1 MDLFSLE
8 VTPLPEGATPLELVG
23 IAKILNSDGEPEVW
37 GFQTNDLTFWE
48 AIGMLRV
55 GIIQMEQMFT
65 VVTFESD
72 EDDEY

>member
-1 MDLFSLE
+1 MELFNLE

-37 GFQTNDLTFWE
+37 GFQTLDLTFWE

-55 GIIQMEQMFT
+55 GLVQMEQMFT
-65 VVTFESD
+65 TITYADD
-72 EDDEY
+72 EDEY